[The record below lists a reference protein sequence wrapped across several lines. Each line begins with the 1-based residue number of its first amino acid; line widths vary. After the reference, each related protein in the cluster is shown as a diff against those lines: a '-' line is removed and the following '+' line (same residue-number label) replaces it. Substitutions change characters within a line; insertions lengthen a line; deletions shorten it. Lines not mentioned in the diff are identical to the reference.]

1 MIPIL
6 PFELFPYIICNS
18 LQSSNNEN
26 MNSFSFSLLQKIMT
40 THPKYTNEC
49 FICLLFYASL
59 LVKKPIS
66 SSTYPTEFN
75 NLLISILSNQY
86 LFHQFILLV
95 TEEEDCSL
103 HSTISKFT
111 SFTNGILILPSIDS
125 QSNTVKKSG
134 MFSMTNTETL
144 EKQSIYKNQQSLLQE
159 IAHLDYSFALVA
171 SIKCDIEQLPVFI
184 HYVTEKSSIQSAIL
198 QQLVLS
204 FLSFL
209 LFLDYSILSSYSTYY
224 SWLC

>member
-1 MIPIL
+1 
-6 PFELFPYIICNS
+6 
-18 LQSSNNEN
+18 

-103 HSTISKFT
+103 HSTISQFT

-159 IAHLDYSFALVA
+159 IAHLDYSFALLA

-184 HYVTEKSSIQSAIL
+184 HYITEKSSIQPAIL
-198 QQLVLS
+198 QQLVLLFSFS
-204 FLSFL
+204 FL
-209 LFLDYSILSSYSTYY
+209 IL
-224 SWLC
+224 